1 MCIEYTDKYCGLL
14 TLEHLPQPEKGEQSL
29 FEKALF

>member
-1 MCIEYTDKYCGLL
+1 MCTEYSDKHHALL
-14 TLEHLPQPEKGEQSL
+14 TLDHLPQPEKGEQSL